1 MYCVDSIKYRDVK
14 NLGVGNS
21 SFFRDTRGIDTVP
34 LKMVFYLAITGAIIF
49 LMAFSWNNVAPVYS
63 GAKDSK
69 QINSAVLDI
78 VSIQDGYARN
88 LQDLSFTEG
97 SMCSIELSLSDA
109 RFLAFGVDPDQDM
122 NGNLSDSSWL
132 LENNTIICQYENG
145 VRNLY
150 HIDGETIIFKK
161 GMLDNSTGL
170 WLPDGDTDADSTGI
184 VIEGP
189 ISGTFNFELILDDGK
204 YTLSHF

>member
-1 MYCVDSIKYRDVK
+1 
-14 NLGVGNS
+14 
-21 SFFRDTRGIDTVP
+21 
-34 LKMVFYLAITGAIIF
+34 
-49 LMAFSWNNVAPVYS
+49 
-63 GAKDSK
+63 
-69 QINSAVLDI
+69 
-78 VSIQDGYARN
+78 
-88 LQDLSFTEG
+88 
-97 SMCSIELSLSDA
+97 
-109 RFLAFGVDPDQDM
+109 M

>member
-1 MYCVDSIKYRDVK
+1 M
-14 NLGVGNS
+14 GVENN

-34 LKMVFYLAITGAIIF
+34 MKMVFYLAVTGAIIF
-49 LMAFSWNNVAPVYS
+49 LMAFSWNNMAPVYS

-78 VSIQDGYARN
+78 VAIQDGYARN
-88 LQDLSFTEG
+88 IQDANSPEGSICSVDLS
-97 SMCSIELSLSDA
+97 LPDV
-109 RFLAFGVDPDQDM
+109 RFLAFGVDPDPDV

-132 LENNTIICQYENG
+132 VENNTIICQYGNG
-145 VRNLY
+145 ARNLY
-150 HIDGETIIFKK
+150 HIDGETIVFQK
-161 GMLDNSTGL
+161 GKLDNSTGM
-170 WLPDGDTDADSTGI
+170 WVPDESAGSAGI

-204 YTLSHF
+204 STISHF